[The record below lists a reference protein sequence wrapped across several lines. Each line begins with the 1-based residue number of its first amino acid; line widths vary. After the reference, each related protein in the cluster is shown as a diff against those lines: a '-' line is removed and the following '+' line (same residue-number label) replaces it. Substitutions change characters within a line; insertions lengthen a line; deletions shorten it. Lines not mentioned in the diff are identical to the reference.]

1 MSTHE
6 VLNQPPPLGDLDL
19 FSSDPVLAAGV
30 REFDAAWAEDRLS
43 DFGRLSGSVETHE
56 LAEAANRYEPELRT
70 HDRYGHRIDRV
81 EFHPAYHELMDRA
94 VSHGVHSLG
103 WSEDRAGSQ
112 VARTSLMYL
121 DSQVEQGHGCPIS
134 MTASVVPSLRMAP
147 ELSSVWEPRLLS
159 TEYDPAF
166 QPADHKRGA
175 LMGMGMT
182 EKQGGSDVR
191 ANTTAAEPAS
201 DHFLLTGHKW
211 FTSAPMCDAFL
222 VLARAPGGLSCF
234 FVPRFLEDGTT
245 NTFRIQRLKDKLGNR
260 SNASSEIELAD
271 THGWLVGEEGRGV
284 PTIIEMV
291 NGTRLDCI
299 TGSAA
304 LMRQSL
310 THAAWHVSHRSA
322 FGRTLID
329 QPAMTN
335 VIADLELETEAA
347 TLMMLRVAA
356 MFDRAAGDEREAG
369 LRRIATP
376 IAKYWV
382 TKRTTAVVREAM
394 ECLGGNGY
402 VEESPLPRWFRESPL
417 NAIWEGSGNV
427 IALDLLRAIRREPEA
442 LSQFADEVLIGA
454 SELAAEHLDSALE
467 TIRTSD
473 HPESDARRIVERL
486 ALAWASSLMSRHT
499 SYGRLYETG
508 RLHEPHA
515 LFGTLPFTEDLH
527 SIAALATPTPL

>member
-6 VLNQPPPLGDLDL
+6 VLNQPPPIGDLDL
-19 FSSDPVLAAGV
+19 FTSDPVLAGGI
-30 REFDAAWAEDRLS
+30 RQFDAGWAEDRLS
-43 DFGRLSGSVETHE
+43 EFGRLSGATETHR
-56 LAEAANRYEPELRT
+56 LAEDANRFEPELKT

-81 EFHPAYHELMDRA
+81 DFHPAWHELMHRA
-94 VSHGVHSLG
+94 VTHGVHSLG
-103 WSEDRAGSQ
+103 WSEDRDGSQ

-134 MTASVVPSLRMAP
+134 MTAAVVPSLRMAP
-147 ELSSVWEPRLLS
+147 ELSAVWEPRLLS
-159 TEYDPAF
+159 TTYDPSF
-166 QPADHKRGA
+166 QPADRKHGA

-191 ANTTAAEPAS
+191 ANTTAAEPVS

-222 VLARAPGGLSCF
+222 VLAQAPGGLSCF
-234 FVPRFLEDGTT
+234 FVPRFLDDGTK
-245 NTFRIQRLKDKLGNR
+245 NTFRIQRLKSKLGNR
-260 SNASSEIELAD
+260 SNASSEIEFED
-271 THGWLVGEEGRGV
+271 THGWMVGEEGRGV

-322 FGRTLID
+322 FGRALID

-356 MFDRAAGDEREAG
+356 MFDRAPGDEREAA
-369 LRRIATP
+369 LRRVATP

-427 IALDLLRAIRREPEA
+427 IALDLMRAIRREPEA
-442 LSQFADEVLIGA
+442 LDHFADEVLA
-454 SELAAEHLDSALE
+454 SASQAAARHLDRADE
-467 TIRTSD
+467 VIRTSSQ
-473 HPESDARRIVERL
+473 PESDARRIVERL
-486 ALAWASSLMSRHT
+486 ALAWASSLMTRHT
-499 SYGRLYETG
+499 PHGDLFDAGRLDD
-508 RLHEPHA
+508 PHG
-515 LFGTLPFTEDLH
+515 LFGTLPHTDDLR
-527 SIAALATPTPL
+527 SIAAAAVPTPL

>member
-6 VLNQPPPLGDLDL
+6 VLNQPPSLGDIDL
-19 FSSDPVLAAGV
+19 FESDPVLRAGV
-30 REFDAAWAEDRLS
+30 VEFGAEWAEDRLKI
-43 DFGRLSGSVETHE
+43 FGQLAGTVETHE
-56 LAEAANRYEPELRT
+56 LAEAANRHEPELKT
-70 HDRYGHRIDRV
+70 HDRYGHRIDKV
-81 EFHPAYHELMDRA
+81 EFHPAWHGLMNRA

-103 WSEDRAGSQ
+103 WSETRPGSQ
-112 VARTSLMYL
+112 VARTILMYL

-134 MTASVVPSLRMAP
+134 MTASVVPSLRMTP
-147 ELSSVWEPRLLS
+147 ELSETWEPRLLS
-159 TEYDPAF
+159 TDYDPSF
-166 QPADHKRGA
+166 QPAEHKRGS

-191 ANTTAAEPAS
+191 ANTTTAEPTS
-201 DHFLLTGHKW
+201 EGFRLTGHKW

-222 VLARAPGGLSCF
+222 VLANAPGGLSCLL
-234 FVPRFLEDGTT
+234 VPRFLPDGTE
-245 NTFRIQRLKDKLGNR
+245 NTLWIQRLKNKLGNR
-260 SNASSEIELAD
+260 SNASSEIEFED

-310 THAAWHVSHRSA
+310 SHAAWHVSHRSA
-322 FGRTLID
+322 FGKILID

-335 VIADLELETEAA
+335 VIADLELETQAA

-356 MFDRAAGDEREAG
+356 MFDQAPGDEREAA

-427 IALDLLRAIRREPEA
+427 IALDLLRAIRHEPT
-442 LSQFADEVLIGA
+442 
-454 SELAAEHLDSALE
+454 ALE
-467 TIRTSD
+467 FLTDEILLDASAAATEQLASAKEMLETSAN
-473 HPESDARRIVERL
+473 HESDARRIVERL
-486 ALAWASSLMSRHT
+486 ARAWSSSLMARHT
-499 SYGRLYETG
+499 EHGDLYDAGRL
-508 RLHEPHA
+508 LEPHA
-515 LFGTLPFTEDLH
+515 MFGTLPNSDDLRG
-527 SIAALATPTPL
+527 IAALSVPTPV

>member
-1 MSTHE
+1 MNTHE
-6 VLNQPPPLGDLDL
+6 VVNQPPPLGDVDL
-19 FSSDPVLAAGV
+19 HAHDPVLGRLV
-30 REFDAAWAEDRLS
+30 DEFDASWAQDRLS
-43 DFGRLSGSVETHE
+43 EFGRIAGTRETHE
-56 LAEAANRYEPELRT
+56 LAEAANRHEPELRT
-70 HDRYGHRIDRV
+70 HDRYGHRIDQV
-81 EFHPAYHELMDRA
+81 DFHPAWHALMDRA

-103 WSEDRAGSQ
+103 WTEDGPGSQ

-159 TEYDPAF
+159 TSYDPSF
-166 QPADHKRGA
+166 RPASEKAGA

-191 ANTTAAEPAS
+191 ANTTAAVPAA
-201 DHFLLTGHKW
+201 DGHRLTGHKW

-222 VLARAPGGLSCF
+222 VLAQAPGGLSCF

-245 NTFRIQRLKDKLGNR
+245 NTFRIQRLKNKLGNR
-260 SNASSEIELAD
+260 SNASSEIEFDETA
-271 THGWLVGEEGRGV
+271 GWMVGEGGRGV
-284 PTIIEMV
+284 ATIIEMV
-291 NGTRLDCI
+291 IGTRLDCI

-322 FGRTLID
+322 FGKTLID

-347 TLMMLRVAA
+347 TLLMLRVAA
-356 MFDRAAGDEREAG
+356 MFDRAPHDEREAA

-382 TKRTTAVVREAM
+382 TKRTTAVVRESM

-427 IALDLLRAIRREPEA
+427 IALDVLRALRREPHA
-442 LSQFADEVLIGA
+442 LAFLGDEIMLDASAAAIGQ
-454 SELAAEHLDSALE
+454 LAAAREMLE
-467 TIRTSD
+467 TSEN
-473 HPESDARRIVERL
+473 HESDARRIVECL
-486 ALAWASSLMSRHT
+486 ARAWSSSLMARHT
-499 SYGRLYETG
+499 AFGELYDAGRITES
-508 RLHEPHA
+508 HA
-515 LFGTLPFTEDLH
+515 MFGTLPHCDELRD
-527 SIAALATPTPL
+527 IAGRAVPTLA

>member
-6 VLNQPPPLGDLDL
+6 VLNQPPLLGNVDLYDH
-19 FSSDPVLAAGV
+19 DPVLAGAV
-30 REFDAAWAEDRLS
+30 RELGADWAETRLAE
-43 DFGRLSGSVETHE
+43 FGLLAGTVETHE
-56 LAEAANRYEPELRT
+56 LAEAANRFEPELKT
-70 HDRYGHRIDRV
+70 HDRYGHRIDQV
-81 EFHPAYHELMDRA
+81 EFHAAWHTLMGRA
-94 VSHGVHSLG
+94 VAHGVHSLG
-103 WSEDRAGSQ
+103 WAEERLGAQ

-134 MTASVVPSLRMAP
+134 MTASSVPTLRMAP
-147 ELSSVWEPRLLS
+147 ELSKVWEPRLLS
-159 TEYDPAF
+159 TEYDPSF
-166 QPADHKRGA
+166 RPADEKSGA

-191 ANTTAAEPAS
+191 TNTTTAEPTS
-201 DHFLLTGHKW
+201 DGYRLTGHKW

-222 VLARAPGGLSCF
+222 VLAQAPGGLSCF
-234 FVPRFLEDGTT
+234 FLPRFLDDGTA

-260 SNASSEIELAD
+260 SNASSEIEFDD
-271 THGWLVGEEGRGV
+271 TVAWMVGDEGRGV

-291 NGTRLDCI
+291 NGTRLDCL

-322 FGRTLID
+322 FGKTLID
-329 QPAMTN
+329 QPAMAN

-356 MFDRAAGDEREAG
+356 MFDRAPDDEREAA
-369 LRRIATP
+369 LRRVATP

-427 IALDLLRAIRREPEA
+427 IALDLLRAVRREPEA
-442 LSQFADEVLIGA
+442 LDFLTDEILLDA
-454 SELAAEHLDSALE
+454 SAAATEQLASAKEMLDAS
-467 TIRTSD
+467 TN
-473 HPESDARRIVERL
+473 HESDARRIVERI
-486 ALAWASSLMSRHT
+486 ARAWSSSLMARHT
-499 SYGRLYETG
+499 GYGDLYDAG
-508 RLHEPHA
+508 RILEPHA
-515 LFGTLPFTEDLH
+515 MFGTLPHSAELR
-527 SIAALATPTPL
+527 SIAGRSVPTPV

>member
-1 MSTHE
+1 MSTHA
-6 VLNQPPPLGDLDL
+6 VLNQPPPLGDVDL
-19 FSSDPVLAAGV
+19 FASDPILAPGV
-30 REFDAAWAEDRLS
+30 REFDALWAEDRLS
-43 DFGRLSGSVETHE
+43 AFGRLSGSAETQD
-56 LAEAANRYEPELRT
+56 LAEAANRYEPQLRT
-70 HDRYGHRIDRV
+70 HDRYGHRIDQV
-81 EFHPAYHELMDRA
+81 DFHPAWHELMDRA
-94 VSHGVHSLG
+94 VTHRVHSLG
-103 WSEDRAGSQ
+103 WSEDRSGSQ

-147 ELSSVWEPRLLS
+147 ELSARWEPRLLS
-159 TEYDPAF
+159 TEYDPSF
-166 QPADHKRGA
+166 QPVNRKRGA

-191 ANTTAAEPAS
+191 TNTTIAEPVS
-201 DHFLLTGHKW
+201 NGFLLTGHKW

-222 VLARAPGGLSCF
+222 VLAQAPSGLSCF
-234 FVPRFLEDGTT
+234 FVPRFLDDGTP
-245 NTFRIQRLKDKLGNR
+245 NTFRIQRLKEKLGNR
-260 SNASSEIELAD
+260 SNASSEIEFAD
-271 THGWLVGEEGRGV
+271 THGWMVGEEGRGV

-310 THAAWHVSHRSA
+310 THAAWHVSHRTA

-335 VIADLELETEAA
+335 VIADLELEAEAA

-356 MFDRAAGDEREAG
+356 MFDRAADDEREAS
-369 LRRIATP
+369 LRRVATP

-427 IALDLLRAIRREPEA
+427 IALDLLRAIHREPEA
-442 LSQFADEVLIGA
+442 LTYFADEALLGA
-454 SELAAEHLDSALE
+454 STAAAGHLDTARE
-467 TIRTSD
+467 MIRTSD

-486 ALAWASSLMSRHT
+486 ALAWASSLMARHT
-499 SYGRLYETG
+499 SHGDLYDAGRL
-508 RLHEPHA
+508 LEPHG
-515 LFGTLPFTEDLH
+515 LFGTLPHTDDLR
-527 SIAALATPTPL
+527 SIAEAAVPTPL

>member
-1 MSTHE
+1 
-6 VLNQPPPLGDLDL
+6 
-19 FSSDPVLAAGV
+19 
-30 REFDAAWAEDRLS
+30 
-43 DFGRLSGSVETHE
+43 
-56 LAEAANRYEPELRT
+56 
-70 HDRYGHRIDRV
+70 
-81 EFHPAYHELMDRA
+81 
-94 VSHGVHSLG
+94 
-103 WSEDRAGSQ
+103 
-112 VARTSLMYL
+112 MYL

-134 MTASVVPSLRMAP
+134 MTAAVVPSLRMNA

-159 TEYDPAF
+159 TEYDPSF
-166 QPADHKRGA
+166 RPASEKSGA

-191 ANTTAAEPAS
+191 ANTTEARPTA
-201 DHFLLTGHKW
+201 DGYLLTGHKW

-222 VLARAPGGLSCF
+222 VLAQAPGGLTCF
-234 FVPRFLEDGTT
+234 FVPRFLEGGTT

-260 SNASSEIELAD
+260 SNASSEIEFDD
-271 THGWLVGEEGRGV
+271 TAAWMVGEEGRGV

-322 FGRTLID
+322 FGKTLID

-356 MFDRAAGDEREAG
+356 MFDQAPIDEREAS
-369 LRRIATP
+369 LRRVATP

-427 IALDLLRAIRREPEA
+427 IALDVLRAIRREPQA
-442 LSQFADEVLIGA
+442 LAHFVDEVMLHA
-454 SELAAEHLDSALE
+454 SAAATEQMAIAREMLEASAN
-467 TIRTSD
+467 
-473 HPESDARRIVERL
+473 PESDARRLVERL
-486 ALAWASSLMSRHT
+486 ALAWASALMARHT
-499 SYGRLYETG
+499 DHGELYDAGRIL
-508 RLHEPHA
+508 EPHA
-515 LFGTLPFTEDLH
+515 MFGTLPHSDDLR
-527 SIAALATPTPL
+527 SIAELAVPTPV

>member
-6 VLNQPPPLGDLDL
+6 VVNQPPPLGDVDL
-19 FSSDPVLAAGV
+19 YQHDPVLGDLVGDLDAG
-30 REFDAAWAEDRLS
+30 WAEDRLA
-43 DFGRLSGSVETHE
+43 DFGRLAGTEEMYE
-56 LAEAANRYEPELRT
+56 LAESANRYEPELRT
-70 HDRYGHRIDRV
+70 HDRFGHRIDQV
-81 EFHPAYHELMDRA
+81 EFHSSWHELMDRA

-103 WSEDRAGSQ
+103 WAEQRPGAQ
-112 VARTSLMYL
+112 VARTGLMYL

-134 MTASVVPSLRMAP
+134 MTASVVPSLRLAP
-147 ELSSVWEPRLLS
+147 ELSSIWEPRLLS
-159 TEYDPAF
+159 TDYDREFRPANE
-166 QPADHKRGA
+166 KSGA

-191 ANTTAAEPAS
+191 ANSTAAEPA
-201 DHFLLTGHKW
+201 DDGYHLTGHKW

-222 VLARAPGGLSCF
+222 VLAQAPEGLSCF
-234 FVPRFLEDGTT
+234 FVPRFREDGTT

-260 SNASSEIELAD
+260 SNASSEIEFD
-271 THGWLVGEEGRGV
+271 KTTGWMVGEEGRGV

-322 FGRTLID
+322 FGKTLID

-335 VIADLELETEAA
+335 VIADLELETQAA
-347 TLMMLRVAA
+347 TIMMLRVAA
-356 MFDRAAGDEREAG
+356 MFDRAPIDEREAA
-369 LRRIATP
+369 LRRIVTP

-427 IALDLLRAIRREPEA
+427 IALDLLRAIRREPT
-442 LSQFADEVLIGA
+442 
-454 SELAAEHLDSALE
+454 ALE
-467 TIRTSD
+467 FLTDEILLDASAAATEQLTSAREMLETSAN
-473 HPESDARRIVERL
+473 HESDARRIVEHL
-486 ALAWASSLMSRHT
+486 ALAWSSSLMARHT
-499 SYGRLYETG
+499 EHGTLYDAGRIL
-508 RLHEPHA
+508 EPHA
-515 LFGTLPFTEDLH
+515 MFGTLPHTGDLR
-527 SIAALATPTPL
+527 SIAALSVPTPV

>member
-6 VLNQPPPLGDLDL
+6 VLNQPPTLGDLDL
-19 FSSDPVLAAGV
+19 FSSDPVLTGGV
-30 REFDAAWAEDRLS
+30 REFDASWAEERLS

-56 LAEAANRYEPELRT
+56 LAEAANRYPPELRT
-70 HDRYGHRIDRV
+70 HDRYGNRIDQV
-81 EFHPAYHELMDRA
+81 DFHPAWHELMGRA
-94 VSHGVHSLG
+94 VAHGVHSLG
-103 WSEDRAGSQ
+103 WSQNRAGSQ
-112 VARTSLMYL
+112 VARTSLMYI

-147 ELSSVWEPRLLS
+147 ALSAVWEPRLLS
-159 TEYDPAF
+159 TEYDPSF
-166 QPADHKRGA
+166 QPAGSKRGT

-191 ANTTAAEPAS
+191 ANTTAATPAS
-201 DHFLLTGHKW
+201 DHHLLTGHKW

-222 VLARAPGGLSCF
+222 VLAQAPGGLSCF
-234 FVPRFLEDGTT
+234 FVPRFLEDGTP

-260 SNASSEIELAD
+260 SNASSEIEFED

-291 NGTRLDCI
+291 NGTRLDCT

-347 TLMMLRVAA
+347 TLMMLRVAT
-356 MFDRAAGDEREAG
+356 MFDRAPTDEREAA

-442 LSQFADEVLIGA
+442 VDHFVDEVMIGA
-454 SELAAEHLDSALE
+454 SPTAAAHLDRAREMLQ
-467 TIRTSD
+467 TSD

-486 ALAWASSLMSRHT
+486 ALAWASSLMAMYTPHGNL
-499 SYGRLYETG
+499 YDAGRLDD
-508 RLHEPHA
+508 PHG
-515 LFGTLPFTEDLH
+515 LFGTLPHTDDLR
-527 SIAALATPTPL
+527 SIAAQAVPTPA

>member
-19 FSSDPVLAAGV
+19 FASDPVLDVGV
-30 REFDAAWAEDRLS
+30 TEFDADWARDRLS
-43 DFGRLSGSVETHE
+43 WFGLIAGSEETHE
-56 LAEAANRYEPELRT
+56 LAEAANRHEPELRT
-70 HDRYGHRIDRV
+70 HDRYGHRIDQV
-81 EFHPAYHELMDRA
+81 EFHPAWHRLMERA
-94 VSHGVHSLG
+94 VAHGVHSLG
-103 WSEDRAGSQ
+103 WSENRAGAQ

-147 ELSSVWEPRLLS
+147 EISRVWEPRLLS
-159 TEYDPAF
+159 TEYDPTF

-191 ANTTAAEPAS
+191 ANTTAARPVS
-201 DHFLLTGHKW
+201 DGHLLTGHKW

-222 VLARAPGGLSCF
+222 VLAQAPGGLSCF

-260 SNASSEIELAD
+260 SNASSEIEFAD
-271 THGWLVGEEGRGV
+271 TGARIVGEEGRGV

-322 FGRTLID
+322 FGKTLID

-335 VIADLELETEAA
+335 VVADLELEAEAA

-356 MFDRAAGDEREAG
+356 MFDRAAGDEREAS

-427 IALDLLRAIRREPEA
+427 IALDLLRAVRRDPEG
-442 LSQFADEVLIGA
+442 LTYFAEEVLVGA
-454 SELAAEHLDSALE
+454 SELAARHLDLAIQI
-467 TIRTSD
+467 IRTSD
-473 HPESDARRIVERL
+473 HPESDARRVVERL
-486 ALAWASSLMSRHT
+486 ALAWASSLMSRYT
-499 SYGRLYETG
+499 AAGYLFDAGRLQ
-508 RLHEPHA
+508 EPHA

-527 SIAALATPTPL
+527 SIAAQAVPTPL